1 MNQYKEMEEAV
12 LNCFICNPDLLKETR
27 LKAKHFKKYSNFYNF
42 MVAYYERYKSFDLSL
57 LKSACKNPGVV
68 LNYIADIINTTSI
81 LSHFKLY
88 EQRLLQLY
96 EEYYAIDEIHKLE
109 QKLYAREID
118 LDEFKTEL
126 KYIFKEGQI
135 WKIKK
140 QLNL

>member
-1 MNQYKEMEEAV
+1 
-12 LNCFICNPDLLKETR
+12 
-27 LKAKHFKKYSNFYNF
+27 
-42 MVAYYERYKSFDLSL
+42 MVAYYERYKCFDLSL

-118 LDEFKTEL
+118 LDEFKNEL

-135 WKIKK
+135 
-140 QLNL
+140 